1 MFSVHN
7 TKGLSRH
14 EEYEMFK
21 STGLLSA
28 CTTRSLDESLA
39 SNTDGRIKCVSLNNQ
54 PCQARSRLVNI
65 NSNELLYYPF
75 IVSVNKCGESSNALS
90 NPYARVCVPDKV
102 ENIN

>member
-1 MFSVHN
+1 
-7 TKGLSRH
+7 
-14 EEYEMFK
+14 MFK

-75 IVSVNKCGESSNALS
+75 TVSVN
-90 NPYARVCVPDKV
+90 YVVKV
-102 ENIN
+102 LMLYVIHMLEYVFQTK